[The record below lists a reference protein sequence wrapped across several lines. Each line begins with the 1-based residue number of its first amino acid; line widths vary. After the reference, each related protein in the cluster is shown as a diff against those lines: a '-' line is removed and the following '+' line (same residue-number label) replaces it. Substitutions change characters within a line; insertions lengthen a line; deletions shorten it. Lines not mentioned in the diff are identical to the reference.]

1 MDVTATLEKVDKKEQ
16 LREITEKLEQ
26 GIKDVFEGEKFKECL
41 DVMAKFH
48 NYSFNNTL
56 LIAMQNPEAT
66 KVAGFNSWKNKFGRF
81 VNPGE
86 KGIQILAPAPF
97 KVIVDREK
105 RDPETGHLMRDANG
119 EIMTE
124 KAEETIPY
132 FKPVYV
138 FDVEQTKGKP
148 LPTLTTDIMGD
159 VKDYEK
165 FSEALNSVS
174 PYEIVFD
181 KIKEDGLCDYG
192 NKRITINEGMSQ
204 VQTVLAKIHEITH
217 ATLHNKDLNKDDLNK
232 PKDTQT
238 KEVEAEAVAYVV
250 CQHYNIETAENSF
263 GYIADWSSG
272 KEMPELK
279 NSLDTIRGAAHELI
293 TKIDSQLFDMDL
305 EQKQEQT
312 ADVSKP
318 EAERNQTANGERK
331 SNIIGNTPYIEIAD
345 KKYFKMD
352 NKIAD
357 KFQAELEA
365 GGIKFSGRKNKN
377 TTTFTVNGVDEEKV
391 QKIEAAVNPQKA
403 MEEKKPSQADIFGN
417 VKYSEIKDKAHF
429 PVDTALA
436 FKITEALDE
445 KGIKFSGKDSDNNKS
460 VFTLEKADTDVFRE
474 VEKAVKAQEKAAEKP
489 VEVVGTAKLSEI
501 EVKSH
506 FKIDTAL
513 AFKIAEE
520 LKAQG
525 IKFYGRADGNK
536 TAFTLEKDNSE
547 KFKTIVASVKAAEHE
562 NVAARTPPE
571 KPVEI
576 QPEPQSVAPQE
587 KVYDLSFG
595 HLGNGVTVYNK
606 AEEVNNDYRT
616 VAHIDPDRSV
626 KFYDKEMPDDIKE
639 RINKFAKTEEMNI
652 SATQKVSVFSVPPI
666 EPEINPYEIVK
677 NGFDGHSLEQLNK
690 FLDVVNAEM
699 ENVQKQAH
707 NYYAEHESDI
717 NSPDAPGA
725 FDVKLD
731 ELHDIKMSI
740 VNEIEKQT
748 TEKEIPPIFLGTLAE
763 AVEKGDKMLFHDS
776 NRINQECAA
785 ALDKAILTH
794 SESTGNGGGAYYN
807 FSKALEEVTEKY
819 GTERVTAVIAHTV
832 NNQSW
837 DGRLSQENKDW
848 AKEIE
853 TPKVDYIPLNTH
865 LAVFDGF
872 TDYVRVAQE
881 KDVIIGKLLE
891 DIQGG
896 EPEDYDGEVGL
907 AEIKETLQAKPISEL
922 RAELKSMEQQ
932 READYAEHVEEHA
945 AREKPATPTVADLEK
960 AANKGESISL
970 TDLSEAVKNEQKPEK
985 PSIKAR
991 IKADKEKKAAQK
1003 QEPALDNKKDKST
1016 REERE

>member
-1 MDVTATLEKVDKKEQ
+1 MPDNITATLEKVDKKEQ

-105 RDPETGHLMRDANG
+105 RDPETGHLMRDAND

-148 LPTLTTDIMGD
+148 LPTLTNDIFGD
-159 VKDYEK
+159 VKNYEK
-165 FSEALNSVS
+165 FSEALNAVS

-181 KIKEDGLCDYG
+181 KIKEDGLCDFG
-192 NKRITINEGMSQ
+192 NQRITINEGMSQ
-204 VQTVLAKIHEITH
+204 AQTVLAKIHEITH
-217 ATLHNKDLNKDDLNK
+217 ATLHNKDLNKDDLDK
-232 PKDTQT
+232 PKDTKT

-250 CQHYNIETAENSF
+250 CQHYGIETAENSF

-279 NSLDTIRGAAHELI
+279 NSLETIRGAAHELI
-293 TKIDSQLFDMDL
+293 TKIDSQLFDKDL

-312 ADVSKP
+312 AEKP
-318 EAERNQTANGERK
+318 EAERNQTASGERK

-365 GGIKFSGRKNKN
+365 GGIKYSGSVNKNKK
-377 TTTFTVNGVDEEKV
+377 TTTFTVAGADEERV
-391 QKIEAAVNPQKA
+391 RKIEATVNPQKA
-403 MEEKKPSQADIFGN
+403 MEEKKPDKGDIFGN

-429 PVDTALA
+429 PVDSTLS
-436 FKITEALDE
+436 FKITAALDE

-474 VEKAVKAQEKAAEKP
+474 VERAVKAQEKQAEIISTVKS
-489 VEVVGTAKLSEI
+489 TEI
-501 EVKSH
+501 EVKSF
-506 FKIDTAL
+506 FKINNDL
-513 AFKIAEE
+513 ATKAAGE
-520 LKAQG
+520 LEAQG
-525 IKFYGRADGNK
+525 VRFYGEPGENNLTTFIVEKAD
-536 TAFTLEKDNSE
+536 AE
-547 KFKTIVASVKAAEHE
+547 KFKTVIASVKAAERD
-562 NVAARTPPE
+562 NVAARTLPEKSE

-576 QPEPQSVAPQE
+576 QPEAPQE

-595 HLGNGVTVYNK
+595 HLGNGVTVWNK

-626 KFYDKEMPDDIKE
+626 KFYDKEMPEDVKE
-639 RINKFAKTEEMNI
+639 RINTFAKTEEMSI
-652 SATQKVSVFSVPPI
+652 SATQNVSVFSVPPV

-677 NGFDGHSLEQLNK
+677 NGLDGHSPEQLNE
-690 FLDVVNAEM
+690 FLNVVNAEM

-707 NYYAEHESDI
+707 NYYAKRENDV

-748 TEKEIPPIFLGTLAE
+748 AEKEIPPIFLGTLEE

-794 SESTGNGGGAYYN
+794 SEPTGNGGGAYYN

-832 NNQSW
+832 NKQSW

-848 AKEIE
+848 AKDIE

-891 DIQGG
+891 NIQGG

-945 AREKPATPTVADLEK
+945 AREEPATPTVAELKETVDK
-960 AANKGESISL
+960 SESISL
-970 TDLSEAVKNEQKPEK
+970 MDLAKAVHNEQK

-991 IKADKEKKAAQK
+991 IKADKEKKAAQGK